1 MAGASVTLLRLDEEL
16 RRLVDAPCE
25 TPAFTPV

>member
-25 TPAFTPV
+25 TPAFTQV